1 MAWLEHVAHVFEA
14 DAAIGERLRID
25 LDADRGLLPSADADL
40 ADAVD
45 LRNFRNE
52 DVLGEGVDRGQ
63 RQRIRG
69 EGKHQ
74 DRRVGGVHLADG
86 RRVGDA
92 DGEIRARRVDRR
104 EHVLGRAVDVAAKIE
119 LDGDLGDAERAR

>member
-1 MAWLEHVAHVFEA
+1 LAWLNTFEA

-25 LDADRGLLPSADADL
+25 LHADRRLLPSADADL
-40 ADAVD
+40 ADAGN

-69 EGKHQ
+69 
-74 DRRVGGVHLADG
+74 
-86 RRVGDA
+86 
-92 DGEIRARRVDRR
+92 
-104 EHVLGRAVDVAAKIE
+104 
-119 LDGDLGDAERAR
+119 